1 MDFNFEI
8 ICPYSSMSGYYF
20 QSLLQ
25 LFLHTYQQE
34 NTKTG
39 GGKVLQE
46 SFKEHLFFSLFR
58 EVVKNGYRTARLSVK
73 YPFFWRLPIAIL
85 KDFESKSLLD
95 QI

>member
-25 LFLHTYQQE
+25 LFCTHTNKKIQK
-34 NTKTG
+34 NG

-46 SFKEHLFFSLFR
+46 SFKENLFFSFFR
-58 EVVKNGYRTARLSVK
+58 EVVKNGYLTVRLTFSF
-73 YPFFWRLPIAIL
+73 PCLG
-85 KDFESKSLLD
+85 KS
-95 QI
+95 